1 MKTDMN
7 KLRGKIAECGMN
19 NEEVASSLG
28 MNPSTFYRKM
38 KANGLAFTVGQMQKM
53 VEVLGMSAEE
63 AKQIFLQ

>member
-1 MKTDMN
+1 MRTDMD
-7 KLRGKIAECGMN
+7 KLRGKIAECGMK

-53 VEVLGMSAEE
+53 VEVLHMSSDE
-63 AKQIFLQ
+63 ARQIFLQ